1 MMIFVYLN
9 EVSLMIS
16 MQMKVSN
23 TNISIMTFVQ
33 LSMILANK
41 WSSMKS
47 MLSVS
52 YIKVSLNDIPSSIFL
67 FDFMV

>member
-1 MMIFVYLN
+1 
-9 EVSLMIS
+9 MIS

-67 FDFMV
+67 YELMV